1 MYLRDLS
8 VFLLLAVLVVA
19 TLRRP
24 YIGALGWV
32 LFGIMNPHR
41 LTFGPAFNFAFSQV
55 IALTTL
61 VAMLASRE
69 HKEFK
74 GGAPAVVLLV
84 LLVWVSLNTA
94 LAFNPPK
101 SLDYLDRVGKT
112 FLFVWITLLLMHT
125 RQHVHWL
132 LATLVFSLGFY
143 GVKGGLFV
151 IATGGD
157 SRVWGPS
164 GSMVEGNN
172 ELAVGL
178 IMIIPLLFYFVQ
190 QARLRW
196 QRWALLAAMLLCA
209 LAALG
214 SYSRGALLAITGM
227 SLFLWVRSSRKGV
240 IGAGILA
247 LLFLAIP
254 FMPAKWTERMNT
266 INAYEDDNSASFRLV
281 AWETAY
287 NLAKDRFPLGGG
299 FEYESRDVSS
309 RYSPLPDLV
318 MVPHSVYF
326 QTLGSQGFIGL
337 GLLALFWILVWR
349 QCAWLRTHCR
359 SPDLAWA
366 HQLASMVQVS
376 LVGFAIGGTFLNLAF
391 WDGPFYV
398 YCVIALTLYI
408 VRRELAS
415 KSLTAGRPSAHP
427 QHAAAGAPPG
437 TVSLHP

>member
-32 LFGIMNPHR
+32 LFGVMNPHR
-41 LTFGPAFNFAFSQV
+41 LTYGPAFSFAFSQV

-61 VAMLASRE
+61 VAMLASRD
-69 HKEFK
+69 HKELK
-74 GGAPAVVLLV
+74 GGAPAVLL
-84 LLVWVSLNTA
+84 LLLLLWAGLNTV
-94 LAFNPPK
+94 LAFNPPR
-101 SLDYLDRVGKT
+101 SLDYLDRVGKS
-112 FLFVWITLLLMHT
+112 FLFVWIILLLMHT

-157 SRVWGPS
+157 YRVWGPS

-190 QARLRW
+190 QAPLRW
-196 QRWALLAAMLLCA
+196 QRWALLAAMLMCA

-247 LLFLAIP
+247 LLFLAVP
-254 FMPAKWTERMNT
+254 FMPEKWAERMNT
-266 INAYEDDNSASFRLV
+266 ISTYEEDNSAAFRLA

-299 FEYESRDVSS
+299 FEYESRDISYL
-309 RYSPLPDLV
+309 YSPLPDLV

-326 QTLGSQGFIGL
+326 QILGSQGFLGL
-337 GLLALFWILVWR
+337 GILGLFWFLVWR
-349 QCAWLRTHCR
+349 QCAWLRRHCR
-359 SPDLAWA
+359 SPELLWA

-376 LVGFAIGGTFLNLAF
+376 LVGYAIGGAFLNLAF
-391 WDGPFYV
+391 WDGPYYV
-398 YCVIALTLYI
+398 YCVIAITLYV
-408 VRRELAS
+408 VRRELAG
-415 KSLTAGRPSAHP
+415 KALAAGRSAAP
-427 QHAAAGAPPG
+427 QTAAGVPKVPSSSR
-437 TVSLHP
+437 T